1 MKGGHDDS
9 IGGDAPSECSVTN
22 VSKRGFP
29 ADAVDLKWTR
39 APLISWYLACKRDL
53 PWRRTKD
60 PYHIWVS
67 EVMLQQTQVAAVIP
81 YYLKFSDRFPDIFRL
96 AGADLQDVLMIWEG
110 MGYYARARNLH
121 KAAGIVVNRHR
132 GRIPD
137 DPAAFRSLPGVG
149 DYIAAAVLSI
159 AFDRPLPVVD
169 GNVKRV
175 LARLMKVGAPVN
187 KTSSYKIFHNLAAA
201 MLDHDDPGTFN
212 QAVMEL
218 GALVCRPKNPDCRAC
233 PLSGNCRAHQDEAA
247 TSYPV
252 REIKPPVPER
262 RQAVGVVFRGSR
274 VLIVRRP
281 ENGLLG
287 GLWEFPSGDID
298 AGESPEAACVRI
310 MQEKAGLDVTVTS
323 LLTQVRHTYTHFR
336 LRAHVFVCADAGQ
349 SESPGA
355 SDDMHGP
362 GSLTGNFSEV
372 ACCKNTAKRDQ
383 WLFKEND
390 SILMD
395 ESMVAEI
402 PIGFNGSGP
411 TGATDGFSK
420 SDGLFND
427 GTAAWVELRDLD
439 RYPFHRANRKFM
451 PLLMNA
457 EP

>member
-1 MKGGHDDS
+1 LKGGHDDS
-9 IGGDAPSECSVTN
+9 IPGDALSECSVTN
-22 VSKRGFP
+22 LSKLFP
-29 ADAVDLKWTR
+29 ADAVDLKWMQ
-39 APLISWYLACKRDL
+39 APLISWYRACKRDL
-53 PWRRTKD
+53 PWRWTKD

-81 YYLKFSDRFPDIFRL
+81 YYLKFSHRFPDIFRL

-121 KAAGIVVNRHR
+121 KAAGMVVNRHR

-137 DPAAFRSLPGVG
+137 DPEAFQSLPGVG

-175 LARLMKVGAPVN
+175 LARLMKVGVPVN
-187 KTSSYKIFHNLAAA
+187 KTSSYKIFRNLAAA

-218 GALVCRPKNPDCRAC
+218 GALICRPKNPDCRAC
-233 PLSGNCRAHQDEAA
+233 PLSGKCRSHQDKAA
-247 TSYPV
+247 ASYPV

-298 AGESPEAACVRI
+298 NGESPEAACVRI
-310 MQEKAGLDVTVTS
+310 MREQAGLDVTVTS
-323 LLTQVRHTYTHFR
+323 LLTRIRHTYSHFR
-336 LRAHVFVCADAGQ
+336 LKADVFICK
-349 SESPGA
+349 EA
-355 SDDMHGP
+355 SQNGP
-362 GSLTGNFSEV
+362 
-372 ACCKNTAKRDQ
+372 
-383 WLFKEND
+383 
-390 SILMD
+390 
-395 ESMVAEI
+395 MVAENAA
-402 PIGFNGSGP
+402 GFDASGSTQTSEAINGRGV
-411 TGATDGFSK
+411 
-420 SDGLFND
+420 
-427 GTAAWVELRDLD
+427 WVSPDELD
-439 RYPFHRANRKFM
+439 RYPFHRAAAGVKS
-451 PLLMNA
+451 LILTA
-457 EP
+457 S